1 MNIEKI
7 QMKRFKVSK
16 RALVMTLG
24 DGWPQTDYNQ
34 EKCPDFFFRTNFVII
49 IPADVKSITVA
60 IE

>member
-1 MNIEKI
+1 
-7 QMKRFKVSK
+7 MKRF
-16 RALVMTLG
+16 TTCTGHDTIG
-24 DGWPQTDYNQ
+24 DGWPQTDHNQ